1 VQVKDKLVVITGA
14 GKGIGRAMAQ
24 AFAARGAHLALLD
37 VNETDLDQTRSLCAT
52 SGVKATLYRCNVTSE
67 TEVMSTF
74 EQIATDFGRL
84 DVLINNAGIL
94 RDAMLVK
101 QDNGQIRKM
110 SLEQWQAVM
119 DVNLTGVFLCGREAA
134 ERMVKFGNGG
144 VIINLSSVSRSGN
157 IGQSNYA
164 AAKAGVAS
172 LTVVWAKELAR
183 YGIRTGTIA
192 PGFVLTEI
200 LNTMRPEI
208 LDRVLM
214 QVPLRRGGQ
223 PEEVAKAA
231 LFIVD
236 NDYFS
241 GRIIEL
247 DGGLR
252 L

>member
-1 VQVKDKLVVITGA
+1 MQVKDKLIAITGA
-14 GKGIGRAMAQ
+14 GKGIGRAMAVL
-24 AFAARGAHLALLD
+24 FASRGANLALMD
-37 VNETDLDQTRSLCAT
+37 VNDADLKQT
-52 SGVKATLYRCNVTSE
+52 ATLCQSHSIKANIYNCNVAVE
-67 TEVMSTF
+67 AEVVSTF
-74 EQIATDFGRL
+74 KQIATDFGRM

-94 RDAMLVK
+94 RDAMLIK
-101 QDNGQIRKM
+101 RDQGQIKKM
-110 SLEQWQAVM
+110 SLDQWQKVI

-134 ERMVKFGNGG
+134 EHMIQFGNGG
-144 VIINLSSVSRSGN
+144 VIINLSSISRSGN

-183 YGIRTGTIA
+183 YGIRTGAIA
-192 PGFVLTEI
+192 PGFIHTEI
-200 LNTMRPEI
+200 LNAMPEQI
-208 LDRVLM
+208 LQSVLT

-223 PEEVAKAA
+223 PEEVANAA
-231 LFIVD
+231 AFIID

-241 GRIIEL
+241 GRVIEL